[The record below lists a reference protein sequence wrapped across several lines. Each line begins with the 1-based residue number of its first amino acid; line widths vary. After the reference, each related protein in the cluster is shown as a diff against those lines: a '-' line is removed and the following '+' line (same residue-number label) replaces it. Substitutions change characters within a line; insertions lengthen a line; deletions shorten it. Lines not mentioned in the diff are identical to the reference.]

1 MDHLHIFEA
10 RFMQKMSFLLFACDP
25 QSIRREIIL
34 GVLADG
40 TVGRIAVPKGLIN
53 PRKS

>member
-1 MDHLHIFEA
+1 VDHLHISEA
-10 RFMQKMSFLLFACDP
+10 RLMQKMSFLLFACDP

-40 TVGRIAVPKGLIN
+40 TVGRIAVPKGIIN
-53 PRKS
+53 PSKR